1 MDAPERDEQ
10 PTNANGD
17 PILDE
22 AAFIKKAE
30 RRSVRRTLCVAIAV
44 VLSTLVILGVGRW
57 AWDIA
62 IQWRAQ
68 RIVDFYVPLAR
79 VMKPNNEVDQGL
91 VIRDFP
97 GATMQLVAS
106 RRIGNAVVS
115 AGVISIHF
123 YPWGGATIED
133 TRHFGDIAD
142 GRFLIQP
149 DATPDLVFLEP
160 PVGGGDAAEV
170 WGAAVEDEP
179 FLSTAANSRRT
190 SLARLQAAPASS
202 TVELAVSLDDVMTL
216 EQLET
221 RIGDELQLAWGA
233 LRTGSAYSATDEHGQ
248 TSEAGSSWSF
258 HPPGSGG
265 VIGVPFSAFA
275 LAGSTLAE
283 QESWSLETLGVA
295 ERMPW
300 FERRSLIRGREYI
313 ERNGTEYFGAVVVG
327 SPEAALKL
335 ATSPDVSMVSL
346 GAVVMPYQ

>member
-1 MDAPERDEQ
+1 MDARERDEQ
-10 PTNANGD
+10 PTGANGD

-22 AAFIKKAE
+22 SAFIKKAE
-30 RRSVRRTLCVAIAV
+30 RRSVRRTLFVAVAV

-62 IQWRAQ
+62 IQQRAQ
-68 RIVDFYVPLAR
+68 RIAEFYVPLAR
-79 VMKPNNEVDQGL
+79 LMKPNNDVDQGL

-97 GATMQLVAS
+97 GATMQLIAS
-106 RRIGNAVVS
+106 RRIGNAVVP
-115 AGVISIHF
+115 AGVINVRF
-123 YPWGGATIED
+123 YPWGSATIED
-133 TRHFGDIAD
+133 TRHFGDITD

-149 DATPDLVFLEP
+149 DATPELVFLEP
-160 PVGGGDAAEV
+160 PVGGGDATEV

-202 TVELAVSLDDVMTL
+202 TVEVAVSFDDAMTL

-221 RIGDELQLAWGA
+221 RIGDDLQLAWGA
-233 LRTGSAYSATDEHGQ
+233 LRTGNAYSATDEDGQ
-248 TSEAGSSWSF
+248 TTEAGSSWSF
-258 HPPGSGG
+258 HFPGSSG
-265 VIGVPFSAFA
+265 VIGVPFAAFA
-275 LAGSTLAE
+275 VADSTFAE
-283 QESWSLETLGVA
+283 QESWGLETLRVA

-300 FERRSLIRGREYI
+300 FERRSLIRSREYI
-313 ERNGTEYFGAVVVG
+313 EKNGTEYFGAVVVG

-335 ATSPDVSMVSL
+335 ATSADVSMVSL

>member
-1 MDAPERDEQ
+1 MDARERDEQ
-10 PTNANGD
+10 PTVANGD
-17 PILDE
+17 PTLDE
-22 AAFIKKAE
+22 SAFIKKAE
-30 RRSVRRTLCVAIAV
+30 RRSVRRTLFVAVAV
-44 VLSTLVILGVGRW
+44 VLSTLAILGVGRW

-62 IQWRAQ
+62 IQQRAQ
-68 RIVDFYVPLAR
+68 RIAEFYVPLAR
-79 VMKPNNEVDQGL
+79 MTKPNNDVDQGL

-97 GATMQLVAS
+97 GATMQLIAS
-106 RRIGNAVVS
+106 RRIGNAVVP
-115 AGVISIHF
+115 AGVINVHF

-133 TRHFGDIAD
+133 TRHFGDVTD

-160 PVGGGDAAEV
+160 PVGGGDATEV

-179 FLSTAANSRRT
+179 LLSTAANSRGT

-202 TVELAVSLDDVMTL
+202 TVELAVSFDDAMTL

-221 RIGDELQLAWGA
+221 RIGGELRLAWGA
-233 LRTGSAYSATDEHGQ
+233 LRTGNAYSVTDEDGR
-248 TSEAGSSWSF
+248 TAEAGSSWSF
-258 HPPGSGG
+258 YPPGSG

-275 LAGSTLAE
+275 VADSTLAE
-283 QESWSLETLGVA
+283 QESWGLETLAVA

-300 FERRSLIRGREYI
+300 FERRSLVKGREYI
-313 ERNGTEYFGAVVVG
+313 EENGTEYFGAVVVG

-335 ATSPDVSMVSL
+335 ATSADVSMVSL

>member
-1 MDAPERDEQ
+1 MDARERDEQ
-10 PTNANGD
+10 PTGANGD

-22 AAFIKKAE
+22 SAFIKKAE
-30 RRSVRRTLCVAIAV
+30 RRSVRRTLFVAGAV
-44 VLSTLVILGVGRW
+44 VLSTLVILGAGRW

-62 IQWRAQ
+62 IEQRAQ
-68 RIVDFYVPLAR
+68 RIAEFYVPLAR
-79 VMKPNNEVDQGL
+79 VMKPNNDVDQGL

-97 GATMQLVAS
+97 GATMQLIAS
-106 RRIGNAVVS
+106 RRIGNAVVP
-115 AGVISIHF
+115 AGVINIHF
-123 YPWGGATIED
+123 YPWGGTAIED
-133 TRHFGDIAD
+133 TRHFGDITD

-202 TVELAVSLDDVMTL
+202 TVELAVSFDDAMTL
-216 EQLET
+216 KQLET
-221 RIGDELQLAWGA
+221 RIGDELRLAWGA
-233 LRTGSAYSATDEHGQ
+233 LRTGRAYSVTDEDGQ
-248 TSEAGSSWSF
+248 TAEAGSSWSF
-258 HPPGSGG
+258 HPPGSG

-275 LAGSTLAE
+275 VSDSTLAE
-283 QESWSLETLGVA
+283 QESWGLETLRVA

-300 FERRSLIRGREYI
+300 FERRGLIRSREYV
-313 ERNGTEYFGAVVVG
+313 EKNGTEYFGAVVVG

-335 ATSPDVSMVSL
+335 ANSTDVSMVSL